1 MENVSTSD
9 QKVYTLTID
18 NEDYIRKG
26 FTVKISVMTMT
37 GELSKEAVY
46 TGISSGSYIPE
57 TIYTYEVGD
66 KVSEYCY
73 LETEAAGYINVKSVQ
88 VPDGITYHYEKSEV
102 DGYCLNF
109 SGQPTKAGI
118 YPYQIQ
124 YEDELGCQ
132 YTYKTTWII
141 GDNNTLVASMG
152 DSYLLYTK
160 GNVYQAS
167 NPIEVAGG
175 SGSYTFEIADNSDPG
190 AYIDED
196 YYSDDTDEA
205 ARIGFRN
212 STPGNKT
219 VYVKV
224 TDANDTAKTVVV
236 KWQIH
241 VKNTFRIICNVLDS
255 AGETYKQARSM
266 MLYGKEPNNY
276 RTKFYAEYDSSK
288 EQWYADVIE
297 GTYSVE
303 MSGESA
309 SVVLEENCIIT
320 KADEKTFVLK
330 NIYPVE
336 ITSADDL
343 SGVFWYDEEGGS
355 QIGRGS
361 LLYLPKGTY
370 YLIGKAI
377 NGMEVISRSIS
388 FQIVDSKV
396 TVKAENLKKSNM
408 LSGTITLD
416 QAVQVSLKAGNSQI
430 YNYYKFVPEESGT
443 YAFYS
448 ESSYDT
454 YGQLLGADY
463 ELLANND
470 DSGTNE
476 NFRIIYSCEAG
487 KTYYIGI
494 RAYDAYANGKNAELY
509 VEKTD
514 EDANTDDSE

>member
-1 MENVSTSD
+1 
-9 QKVYTLTID
+9 
-18 NEDYIRKG
+18 
-26 FTVKISVMTMT
+26 
-37 GELSKEAVY
+37 
-46 TGISSGSYIPE
+46 
-57 TIYTYEVGD
+57 
-66 KVSEYCY
+66 
-73 LETEAAGYINVKSVQ
+73 
-88 VPDGITYHYEKSEV
+88 
-102 DGYCLNF
+102 
-109 SGQPTKAGI
+109 
-118 YPYQIQ
+118 
-124 YEDELGCQ
+124 
-132 YTYKTTWII
+132 
-141 GDNNTLVASMG
+141 MG

-224 TDANDTAKTVVV
+224 TDTKDTAKTVVV

-241 VKNTFRIICNVLDS
+241 VKNTFRIICNVFDS
-255 AGETYKQARSM
+255 TGGTYKQARSM

-309 SVVLEENCIIT
+309 SEVLEENCIIT

-343 SGVFWYDEEGGS
+343 SGVFWYDEESGS

-377 NGMEVISRSIS
+377 NGMEVISQSIS

-463 ELLANND
+463 ESLANND

>member
-66 KVSEYCY
+66 KVSECCY
-73 LETEAAGYINVKSVQ
+73 LETETAGYLNVKSVQ

-297 GTYSVE
+297 GTY
-303 MSGESA
+303 
-309 SVVLEENCIIT
+309 
-320 KADEKTFVLK
+320 
-330 NIYPVE
+330 
-336 ITSADDL
+336 
-343 SGVFWYDEEGGS
+343 
-355 QIGRGS
+355 
-361 LLYLPKGTY
+361 

-377 NGMEVISRSIS
+377 NGMEVISQSIS

-463 ELLANND
+463 ESLANND

>member
-46 TGISSGSYIPE
+46 TGISSGSYIPK
-57 TIYTYEVGD
+57 TIYTYDVGD

-297 GTYSVE
+297 GTY
-303 MSGESA
+303 
-309 SVVLEENCIIT
+309 
-320 KADEKTFVLK
+320 
-330 NIYPVE
+330 
-336 ITSADDL
+336 
-343 SGVFWYDEEGGS
+343 
-355 QIGRGS
+355 
-361 LLYLPKGTY
+361 

-377 NGMEVISRSIS
+377 NGMEVISQSIS

-463 ELLANND
+463 ESLANND

>member
-1 MENVSTSD
+1 M
-9 QKVYTLTID
+9 
-18 NEDYIRKG
+18 
-26 FTVKISVMTMT
+26 
-37 GELSKEAVY
+37 
-46 TGISSGSYIPE
+46 
-57 TIYTYEVGD
+57 
-66 KVSEYCY
+66 
-73 LETEAAGYINVKSVQ
+73 
-88 VPDGITYHYEKSEV
+88 
-102 DGYCLNF
+102 
-109 SGQPTKAGI
+109 
-118 YPYQIQ
+118 
-124 YEDELGCQ
+124 
-132 YTYKTTWII
+132 
-141 GDNNTLVASMG
+141 
-152 DSYLLYTK
+152 
-160 GNVYQAS
+160 
-167 NPIEVAGG
+167 
-175 SGSYTFEIADNSDPG
+175 
-190 AYIDED
+190 
-196 YYSDDTDEA
+196 
-205 ARIGFRN
+205 
-212 STPGNKT
+212 
-219 VYVKV
+219 
-224 TDANDTAKTVVV
+224 
-236 KWQIH
+236 
-241 VKNTFRIICNVLDS
+241 
-255 AGETYKQARSM
+255 
-266 MLYGKEPNNY
+266 
-276 RTKFYAEYDSSK
+276 
-288 EQWYADVIE
+288 
-297 GTYSVE
+297 
-303 MSGESA
+303 
-309 SVVLEENCIIT
+309 
-320 KADEKTFVLK
+320 K

-377 NGMEVISRSIS
+377 NGMEVISQSIS

-416 QAVQVSLKAGNSQI
+416 QAIQVSLKAGNSQI

-463 ELLANND
+463 ESLANND

>member
-66 KVSEYCY
+66 KVSECCY

-224 TDANDTAKTVVV
+224 TDTKDTAKTVVV

-297 GTYSVE
+297 GTY
-303 MSGESA
+303 
-309 SVVLEENCIIT
+309 
-320 KADEKTFVLK
+320 
-330 NIYPVE
+330 
-336 ITSADDL
+336 
-343 SGVFWYDEEGGS
+343 
-355 QIGRGS
+355 
-361 LLYLPKGTY
+361 

-377 NGMEVISRSIS
+377 NGMEVISQSIS

-463 ELLANND
+463 ESLANND

>member
-66 KVSEYCY
+66 KVSECCY

-109 SGQPTKAGI
+109 SGQPTKADI
-118 YPYQIQ
+118 YPYQIH

-224 TDANDTAKTVVV
+224 TDTKDTAKTVVV

-241 VKNTFRIICNVLDS
+241 VKNTFLIICNVLDS
-255 AGETYKQARSM
+255 AGGTYKQARSM

-297 GTYSVE
+297 GTY
-303 MSGESA
+303 
-309 SVVLEENCIIT
+309 
-320 KADEKTFVLK
+320 
-330 NIYPVE
+330 
-336 ITSADDL
+336 
-343 SGVFWYDEEGGS
+343 
-355 QIGRGS
+355 
-361 LLYLPKGTY
+361 

-377 NGMEVISRSIS
+377 NGMEVISQSIS

-416 QAVQVSLKAGNSQI
+416 QAAQVSLKAGNSQI

-463 ELLANND
+463 ESLANND